1 MESRTA
7 YRTCPLCEALCGL
20 ELTLDGA
27 GAITSV
33 RGDRDDPLSAGF
45 LCPKGATLGRL
56 DADPDRLDGPLVRG
70 VPVGWDEAFATVRN
84 ELANVIARY
93 GRDAVAI
100 YVGNPTAHSVA
111 GPLYG
116 SALIKALGTRNVYTA
131 STTDQMPKHVSC
143 GHLFGDPLAIPV
155 PDLDRTDHLLMLGAN
170 PLESNGS
177 LCSAPDFAGR
187 LKAIRARGGRVVVVD
202 PRRTRTAALADEHLF
217 IRPGT
222 DAHFL
227 MALVHTLF
235 AEDLTPTSESP
246 QQNNPKPPTPAE
258 QQIPE
263 APPLNPADEVRP
275 PAEAS
280 PLNRAG
286 EPQPAAGHSPLDE
299 SRTTAATDLPL
310 DRVDKLR
317 TAATGRLPLDGVD
330 ELRTATA
337 RELPV
342 DGVDELRAL
351 AVGFSPER
359 VARVTGVPAEVI
371 RRTARELAAAGRGV
385 VYGRIGTCTQEFGTL
400 ASWLVD
406 VLNILTGNLDRPGG
420 AMFPRAAHVPVY
432 RRRRPFTT
440 GRWRSRVRGLPETMG
455 ELPVAT
461 LADEIETPG
470 EGQVRA
476 LITVGGNPVLSIPD
490 GARLDRLLPS
500 LDLVVSVD
508 PYLNETTRH
517 AHVVLPPPRP
527 AQTPH
532 YDLALLAFTVR
543 DYARYSPPVVPLPD
557 GRPAETEIIARL
569 ATLAAGVGTGVTPAA
584 ADASPADLDEL
595 VIMSTLARAVAAP
608 GSPVHGRDPAELRKV
623 LADGSSTTEQRLDM
637 MLRLGPY
644 GEGFGADP
652 NGLTLA
658 RLRDEH
664 PHGVDLGPLK
674 PRLDE
679 VLCTAS
685 GRIELCPPAFAA
697 DIDRL
702 AAALDA
708 PRPDLVLIGRR
719 QLRSNNSWLHNV
731 PELLGG
737 SNTCTLQLNPSDAE
751 RLGIAEG
758 ARVRV
763 TSRTGAVEAVASP
776 TDAVMPGVVSLPH
789 GWGHDL
795 PGTRT
800 RVASARP
807 GVSVNAITDDQLI
820 DPLSGTA
827 AFSGT
832 PVTLTPLPSPL

>member
-1 MESRTA
+1 MGGRVA

-20 ELTLDGA
+20 ELTVDGA
-27 GAITSV
+27 GAVTSV

-56 DADPDRLDGPLVRG
+56 DSDPDRLDGPLVRG
-70 VPVGWDEAFATVRN
+70 VPVGWDEAFEAVRD
-84 ELANVIARY
+84 ELAGVIARY

-131 STTDQMPKHVSC
+131 STADQMPKHVSC

-177 LCSAPDFAGR
+177 LCSAPDFGGR

-217 IRPGT
+217 VRPGT
-222 DAHFL
+222 DAHLL

-235 AEDLTPTSESP
+235 AEELTAVP
-246 QQNNPKPPTPAE
+246 
-258 QQIPE
+258 
-263 APPLNPADEVRP
+263 D
-275 PAEAS
+275 
-280 PLNRAG
+280 
-286 EPQPAAGHSPLDE
+286 
-299 SRTTAATDLPL
+299 
-310 DRVDKLR
+310 
-317 TAATGRLPLDGVD
+317 RLPLNG
-330 ELRTATA
+330 L
-337 RELPV
+337 
-342 DGVDELRAL
+342 DELRAL
-351 AVGFSPER
+351 VVGFTPER
-359 VARVTGVPAEVI
+359 VAPVTGVPAEVI
-371 RRTARELAAAGRGV
+371 RRTARELAAAERAA

-406 VLNILTGNLDRPGG
+406 VLNVLTGNLDSPGG
-420 AMFPRAAHVPVY
+420 AMFPRAAHMPVY

-440 GRWRSRVRGLPETMG
+440 GRWRSRVRGLPEAMG

-470 EGQVRA
+470 EGQIRA
-476 LITVGGNPVLSIPD
+476 LVTVGGNPVLSAPD

-500 LDLVVSVD
+500 LDLVISVD

-557 GRPAETEIIARL
+557 GRPAETEILARL
-569 ATLAAGVGTGVTPAA
+569 ATLAAGT
-584 ADASPADLDEL
+584 DATPADLDEL
-595 VIMSTLARAVAAP
+595 VIMSTLGKAVAAL
-608 GSPVHGRDPAELRKV
+608 GSPVHGRNPAELRKV
-623 LADGSSTTEQRLDM
+623 LADGASPTEQRLDM

-697 DIDRL
+697 DTDRL

-737 SNTCTLQLNPSDAE
+737 SNTCTLHLNPADAQ
-751 RLGIAEG
+751 RLGITEG

-763 TSRTGAVEAVASP
+763 TSRTGDVEAVASP
-776 TDAVMPGVVSLPH
+776 TDTVMPGVVSLPH

-800 RVASARP
+800 RVATARP
-807 GVSVNAITDDQLI
+807 GVNVNAITDDQLI
-820 DPLSGTA
+820 DPLSGNA
-827 AFSGT
+827 AFNGV